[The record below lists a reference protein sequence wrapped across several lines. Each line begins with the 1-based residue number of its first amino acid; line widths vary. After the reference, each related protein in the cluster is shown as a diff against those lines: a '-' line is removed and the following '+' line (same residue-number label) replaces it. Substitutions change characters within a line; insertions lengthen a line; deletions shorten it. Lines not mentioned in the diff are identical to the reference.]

1 MEEWRKFVKTVNV
14 LVKLQVASIPLSVNY
29 RVKHIIVF
37 CWCIIFCANISIAQP
52 SEKKLSPNDYI
63 ERYKDDAITE
73 MLSHAIPASITL
85 AQGMLES
92 GNGNSALSVYANNH
106 FGIKCHVGWTG
117 ESYYMDDDAKNEC
130 FRKYEKVLDSYNDHS
145 LFLKGRPRYAFL
157 FDLPLTDYKG
167 WAKGLKQAG
176 YATHPK
182 YAEQLI
188 ELIEQYKLFEYDKI
202 EGLPNKPIASAKPQT
217 KMELRQVLRFN
228 RTKFIITKQGD
239 SFYKIATE
247 FNIELEDL
255 LTYNDLTVKDKVQQG
270 TKIYVERKRR
280 KAREP
285 YHVVTKGET
294 MKSISQLHGIRMFH
308 LHKKNHMKLGQ
319 EPKVGDVLFLRHKK
333 PLEKKEQ

>member
-1 MEEWRKFVKTVNV
+1 MIIFGRRINALILFCCF
-14 LVKLQVASIPLSVNY
+14 SM
-29 RVKHIIVF
+29 IVF
-37 CWCIIFCANISIAQP
+37 AQP

-63 ERYKDDAITE
+63 AQYKDDAIAE
-73 MLSHAIPASITL
+73 MLSHGIPASITL

-106 FGIKCHVGWTG
+106 FGIKCHVGWMG

-130 FRKYEKVLDSYNDHS
+130 FRKYEKVLDSYTDHS
-145 LFLKGRPRYAFL
+145 LFLKNRPRYAAL
-157 FDLPLTDYKG
+157 FELPLTDYKG

-188 ELIEQYKLFEYDKI
+188 EIIEKYKLNQYDVQ
-202 EGLPNKPIASAKPQT
+202 EGLPVHHGTSVAPQN

-228 RTKFIITKQGD
+228 RTKFIITKPGD

-247 FNIELEDL
+247 FNLELEDL
-255 LTYNDLTVKDKVQQG
+255 LNYNDLTPKDKVAAG

-294 MKSISQLHGIRMFH
+294 LKSISQLHGIRIYH
-308 LHKKNHMKLGQ
+308 LCKKNRIKQGR

-333 PLEKKEQ
+333 PLENNEG